1 MNYYYCIIRGSIFN
15 CNQYFLKFS
24 GVVLPQLAAKEKPA
38 MHVVGDVGGRIAIM
52 VDDMLGKS
60 ASCILLY
67 LTTNENC
74 CPIVLIIEGADQI
87 FHFQMMYNLLST
99 HH

>member
-1 MNYYYCIIRGSIFN
+1 MDLSFSRTEPKYSF
-15 CNQYFLKFS
+15 KFS

-60 ASCILLY
+60 ANYILLY
-67 LTTNENC
+67 LTTNENF
-74 CPIVLIIEGADQI
+74 PLDLIIKGADKIVI
-87 FHFQMMYNLLST
+87 FR
-99 HH
+99 

>member
-1 MNYYYCIIRGSIFN
+1 MTEPKYSF
-15 CNQYFLKFS
+15 KFA

-60 ASCILLY
+60 ANYLL
-67 LTTNENC
+67 L
-74 CPIVLIIEGADQI
+74 
-87 FHFQMMYNLLST
+87 
-99 HH
+99 

>member
-1 MNYYYCIIRGSIFN
+1 MIYLGNISQSGLISFSRTEPKYSF
-15 CNQYFLKFS
+15 KFS

-60 ASCILLY
+60 ANYIILY
-67 LTTNENC
+67 QTNNEN
-74 CPIVLIIEGADQI
+74 
-87 FHFQMMYNLLST
+87 T
-99 HH
+99 H

>member
-1 MNYYYCIIRGSIFN
+1 MIYLGNISQSGLIDQSFSRTEPKYSF
-15 CNQYFLKFS
+15 KFS

-60 ASCILLY
+60 ANYILLY
-67 LTTNENC
+67 LTTNEN
-74 CPIVLIIEGADQI
+74 
-87 FHFQMMYNLLST
+87 
-99 HH
+99 

>member
-1 MNYYYCIIRGSIFN
+1 MKYSTCKINFYYYSTIRGSIFN
-15 CNQYFLKFS
+15 CNKYSLKFS

-60 ASCILLY
+60 ANYILLY
-67 LTTNENC
+67 LTTNENDLR
-74 CPIVLIIEGADQI
+74 IRGADKI
-87 FHFQMMYNLLST
+87 LYF
-99 HH
+99 

>member
-1 MNYYYCIIRGSIFN
+1 MEPKYSF
-15 CNQYFLKFS
+15 KFS

-60 ASCILLY
+60 ANYIILY
-67 LTTNENC
+67 LTNNML
-74 CPIVLIIEGADQI
+74 PIRFD
-87 FHFQMMYNLLST
+87 N
-99 HH
+99 